1 MHSESV
7 KANVEELLDPL
18 HLVHRDSDMHD
29 TVREGE
35 DALSEKSLREQSIR
49 RNRRQKF
56 VDCITSEDVS
66 MGAPVFTQIHST
78 ALTRIIAQ
86 LRKLAWNGVPED
98 LRPIAWPLLLVSS

>member
-1 MHSESV
+1 
-7 KANVEELLDPL
+7 
-18 HLVHRDSDMHD
+18 MHD
-29 TVREGE
+29 TARDGE

-98 LRPIAWPLLLVSS
+98 LRPIAWPLLLVSSRNLSVSLRVLRPFRVTCRYRRR